1 MNVLVTGGAGFI
13 GSHIVD
19 ELLNINANV
28 TVVDNLSSGSLSNL
42 PSDLLETGN
51 IKFYKKDILSDDL
64 YEVFEADRP
73 QYVIH
78 LAAQT
83 SVVRSIENPIFDA
96 QINIVGSAK
105 LMELCKE
112 YQIKKFLM
120 ASTAAV
126 YGKPQYL
133 PIDENHPTEPISYY
147 GLSKL
152 TMEKYVQLSE
162 VPYLIF
168 RFSNVYGERQSSSQ
182 ESGVISIFN
191 DKMLKKEP
199 INIYGDGSQVRDFVY
214 VKDIAKVC
222 VSSLQRD
229 DLYNQVINYSSNK
242 GITINELFKL
252 MKDVYSYELEATYL
266 EERKGD
272 IKESLLSNKKTF
284 DLISN
289 ITLTDL
295 NSGIVAMKNSYSN

>member
-1 MNVLVTGGAGFI
+1 MNVLITGGAGFI

-83 SVVRSIENPIFDA
+83 SIVRSIENPIFDA
-96 QINIVGSAK
+96 QMNIVGSAK

-168 RFSNVYGERQSSSQ
+168 RFSNVYGERQSSSK

>member
-1 MNVLVTGGAGFI
+1 MRFSFPLISLNSTGILSILISSDMFFI
-13 GSHIVD
+13 SIEHS
-19 ELLNINANV
+19 
-28 TVVDNLSSGSLSNL
+28 TVVKRGYS
-42 PSDLLETGN
+42 T
-51 IKFYKKDILSDDL
+51 IL
-64 YEVFEADRP
+64 
-73 QYVIH
+73 
-78 LAAQT
+78 
-83 SVVRSIENPIFDA
+83 SIENPIFDA

-133 PIDENHPTEPISYY
+133 PIDENHPTEPLSYY

-295 NSGIVAMKNSYSN
+295 NSGIIAMKNSYSN